1 MDTACSS
8 GAMALYEAV
17 RALQNDE
24 CEAAI
29 VGGANLT
36 LKPATALQYYRLNI
50 LSDDGYCKSFDAA
63 REYLMDF
70 FYGVL

>member
-8 GAMALYEAV
+8 GALALYEAV
-17 RALQNDE
+17 KALERDE

-36 LKPATALQYYRLNI
+36 LRPGTALQFYRLNM
-50 LSDDGYCKSFDAA
+50 LSDDGMCKSFDAA
-63 REYLMDF
+63 CKYS
-70 FYGVL
+70 Y